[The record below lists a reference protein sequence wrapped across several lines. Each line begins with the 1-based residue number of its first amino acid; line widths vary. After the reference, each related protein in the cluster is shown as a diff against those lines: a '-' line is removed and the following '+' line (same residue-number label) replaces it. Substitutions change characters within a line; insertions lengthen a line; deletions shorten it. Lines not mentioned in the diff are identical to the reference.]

1 MKNKV
6 AVCIV
11 VWTVV
16 GFVIGLLMPMPSCLM
31 SAQPVEKAPIAAPS
45 SNDFQE
51 VVLPGRGTFL
61 RYTGPG
67 QLIWLTAN
75 EPIESKG
82 LIETP
87 AKKKADEKTK

>member
-1 MKNKV
+1 MKAKF
-6 AVCIV
+6 AVCFF
-11 VWTVV
+11 VV
-16 GFVIGLLMPMPSCLM
+16 GFIIGLLMPLPSCLM
-31 SAQPVEKAPIAAPS
+31 AQPAEKVSIAAPS